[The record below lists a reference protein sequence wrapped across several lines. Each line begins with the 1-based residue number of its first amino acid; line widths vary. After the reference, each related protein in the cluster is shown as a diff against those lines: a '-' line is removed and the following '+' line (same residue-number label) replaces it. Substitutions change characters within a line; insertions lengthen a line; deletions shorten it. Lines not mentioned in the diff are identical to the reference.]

1 MNKEKKGE
9 FINPK
14 NEQNSA
20 QQNSQ
25 KIEVKEDLKKNIKEY
40 FIIFLLLLAS
50 FISVFGIY
58 NHYNYNLIDFI
69 AKIENKEEAWANY
82 ALLGIFSFTMIFL
95 QSIYWRRKDILSK
108 FSIMLVISIAIAVM
122 LAILFYYID
131 NFIFPAMSLMI
142 IGMTFYLFDL
152 VFITI
157 GIRGIFFATAIYSI
171 IVIALLKSGIG
182 TSVEMVF
189 TETQVFLSL
198 LLFLG
203 AAYPR
208 LKAVLFQI
216 RTRDNVEFDNGGSGQ
231 SSDND
236 LD

>member
-1 MNKEKKGE
+1 MNKEDTFEK
-9 FINPK
+9 
-14 NEQNSA
+14 
-20 QQNSQ
+20 
-25 KIEVKEDLKKNIKEY
+25 VLKEDFVKKSVKDNDRNLKEY
-40 FIIFLLLLAS
+40 FMIFLLLLAS

-58 NHYNYNLIDFI
+58 NNYEYSLINFI
-69 AKIENKEEAWANY
+69 SQIENNKEAWANY

-95 QSIYWRRKDILSK
+95 QSIYWRRKDMLSK
-108 FSIMLVISIAIAVM
+108 LSIMLIIGLAIAAM

-131 NFIFPAMSLMI
+131 NFLFPAMSLMI

-182 TSVEMVF
+182 TSIQMVF
-189 TETQVFLSL
+189 TETQIFLSL

-208 LKAVLFQI
+208 LKAALFQI

-231 SSDND
+231 SADND
-236 LD
+236 SDLD